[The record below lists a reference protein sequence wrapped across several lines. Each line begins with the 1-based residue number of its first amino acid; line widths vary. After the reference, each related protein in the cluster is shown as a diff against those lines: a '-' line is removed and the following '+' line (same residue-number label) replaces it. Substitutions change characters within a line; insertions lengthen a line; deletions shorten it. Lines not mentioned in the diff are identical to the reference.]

1 MTVGSADRPPG
12 CGPVAFSRGMDS
24 MTGDRCRERHSDAVD
39 RAEIR
44 AVVARSS
51 HPRFPARNPSSSSQT
66 HVMLLTGPR
75 RRVRVIK
82 ISHRQLPPSRLHR
95 CGGGCASLAPGSCDD
110 SHHTVYGHESWS
122 LLRLIRPDLPA
133 RPVLLPEPRH
143 LFRTNYSA
151 YWSRYDKHPRLA
163 SADTRRNDRAA
174 RPDARRHI
182 RCSSTASEIP
192 PSGSRHLFE
201 TCQPTLS

>member
-24 MTGDRCRERHSDAVD
+24 MTGDRCREPHSDAVD

-51 HPRFPARNPSSSSQT
+51 VVSPSVPRPESIVVIANICDAPEGPASTCPGDQNQP
-66 HVMLLTGPR
+66 PP
-75 RRVRVIK
+75 
-82 ISHRQLPPSRLHR
+82 QLRPSRLHR

-122 LLRLIRPDLPA
+122 LLRLIRPDRPA
-133 RPVLLPEPRH
+133 RPVLLPEPRR
-143 LFRTNYSA
+143 LFRMNYSA
-151 YWSRYDKHPRLA
+151 YWSRRDKHPRLA
-163 SADTRRNDRAA
+163 SALSVDRG
-174 RPDARRHI
+174 
-182 RCSSTASEIP
+182 CV
-192 PSGSRHLFE
+192 
-201 TCQPTLS
+201 TLEG